1 MDLHLGMTRSLWED
15 TFLQGGP
22 GLCLYFLRSEKE
34 ESSEFKTN
42 ILCILYRSGPRG
54 VIYMN
59 VVCVE
64 TETFICCENEY
75 LNLFRNLTNK

>member
-1 MDLHLGMTRSLWED
+1 MDLHFGMTRSLWEY

-22 GLCLYFLRSEKE
+22 GLCLLSEKE
-34 ESSEFKTN
+34 ESYEFKTY
-42 ILCILYRSGPRG
+42 ILCILYRSGPLG